1 MSSLQKCFTIR
12 FLVLLAILCMWSSQ
26 IHAQSASEN
35 IPSQIVLLGTGTPVA
50 DPDRS
55 GPCVAVIVN
64 NTSYIIDCGPGL
76 VRRAAAAAKNGI
88 ESLKPSNLKT
98 LFITH
103 LHSDHTLG
111 YPDLIFSPWVLD
123 RMEPLEVYGPEG
135 TSHMTEHLL
144 AAYERDIYM
153 RLYGLEPANSNG
165 YKVNVHEFK
174 AGLIYQDANITVE
187 AFPVQHGSFH
197 YAYGFKLTT
206 PDKIIVISGDTV
218 PCDSLL
224 EAAKGCDVLIHE
236 VYCQAAYDKRAPEWK
251 LYHKHFHTST
261 VELAGIAEKVKP
273 KLLILYHQLFWG
285 ASAQDLLDEIK
296 QHYDGRMVSGKDLD
310 VFE

>member
-1 MSSLQKCFTIR
+1 MYSLKKRSTIR
-12 FLVLLAILCMWSSQ
+12 ILVLLAILWVWSSQ
-26 IHAQSASEN
+26 IQARPATEN
-35 IPSQIVLLGTGTPVA
+35 IPTKIVLLGTGTPVA

-55 GPCVAVIVN
+55 GPCVAIIVN
-64 NTSYIIDCGPGL
+64 NTSYIVDCGPGV
-76 VRRAAAAAKNGI
+76 VRRAAAAAKKGI
-88 ESLKPSNLKT
+88 ESLKPANLKT

-153 RLYGLEPANSNG
+153 RLYGLEPANPNG
-165 YKVNVHEFK
+165 YKVNVHEFTS
-174 AGLIYQDANITVE
+174 GLIYQDANIAVE
-187 AFPVQHGSFH
+187 AFPVRHGSFH
-197 YAYGFKLTT
+197 YAYGFKFTT

-218 PCDSLL
+218 PCDSLI
-224 EAAKGCDVLIHE
+224 EAAKGCDVLVHE
-236 VYCQAAYDKRAPEWK
+236 VYCQATYDKRAPEWK
-251 LYHKHFHTST
+251 LYHKDFHTST
-261 VELAGIAEKVKP
+261 VELAGIAERVRP

-285 ASAQDLLDEIK
+285 ASDQNLLDEIK
-296 QHYDGRMVSGKDLD
+296 QHYDGRVVSGSDLD